1 MHLKDFSYMNTET
14 GYRVFKLYT
23 GENQRG
29 REPVDAISIPAD
41 LMLEK
46 DEI

>member
-1 MHLKDFSYMNTET
+1 MDTKT
-14 GYRVFKLYT
+14 GYRVFKLNI